1 MESSSLG
8 ETIKLQDEEVKEE
21 VSLEK
26 TEEAKFASEADIAT
40 YSDDDASPIGE
51 EVYQEQGEEESQK
64 SEEKGDDIEA
74 VQEQIVEENENAL
87 NQTPLTPLSWKDA
100 AKSVAPSREDPEMP
114 SFVDQAMID
123 QIEVNAKQSS
133 ANLVVLVHHLRTQ
146 LASISSLS
154 VQYMTLHKSTIE
166 GVSEHM
172 HDGIAATQKLIL
184 KAQTLNAEL
193 RKMSTIQ
200 NDIKETK
207 RLLTQLEKI
216 VEKMTAK

>member
-1 MESSSLG
+1 
-8 ETIKLQDEEVKEE
+8 
-21 VSLEK
+21 
-26 TEEAKFASEADIAT
+26 
-40 YSDDDASPIGE
+40 
-51 EVYQEQGEEESQK
+51 
-64 SEEKGDDIEA
+64 
-74 VQEQIVEENENAL
+74 
-87 NQTPLTPLSWKDA
+87 
-100 AKSVAPSREDPEMP
+100 MP

-146 LASISSLS
+146 LAAISSLS

-184 KAQTLNAEL
+184 KAQTLNSEL
-193 RKMSTIQ
+193 RKMGTIQ

-216 VEKMTAK
+216 VEKMTVK